1 MTYKVLELLF
11 SDLKMAQNLEK
22 ALQGLADE
30 GFVVESIN
38 TTFSSVLVVA
48 NKSPDYQAEKQRIMD
63 EHLF

>member
-11 SDLKMAQNLEK
+11 SDLQMAQNLEK

-30 GFVVESIN
+30 GFVIQSIN

-48 NKSPDYQAEKQRIMD
+48 NKAPGYQAEKQRIVD
-63 EHLF
+63 EHPF

>member
-11 SDLKMAQNLEK
+11 SDLQMAQNLEK

-30 GFVVESIN
+30 GFVVQSIN

-48 NKSPDYQAEKQRIMD
+48 NKANDYTDEKQKILN
-63 EHLF
+63 ECLI